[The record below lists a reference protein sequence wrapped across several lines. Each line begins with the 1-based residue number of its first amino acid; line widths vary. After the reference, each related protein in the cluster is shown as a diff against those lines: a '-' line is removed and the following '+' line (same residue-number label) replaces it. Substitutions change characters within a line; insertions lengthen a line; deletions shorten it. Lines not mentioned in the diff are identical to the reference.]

1 MKKWTVTL
9 LVLIALG
16 ATAQTKIK
24 AEDASKHIGDSLMV
38 CGKVFGGRFFENA
51 KDQPTLLNV
60 GAAYPQSPFT
70 IVIYGEARKLFKTP
84 PEKMFNG
91 KDVCVT
97 GVIKDFKGKPQIVV
111 TKVEQLIEEKL

>member
-60 GAAYPQSPFT
+60 GAAYPKSPFT
-70 IVIYGEARKLFKTP
+70 IVIYGEARKLFKIA
-84 PEKMFNG
+84 PEEMFDG
-91 KDVCVT
+91 KNICVT

-111 TKVEQLIEEKL
+111 SKAEQLFEEK